1 MFEHRDCATA
11 HGQTPTSPFFSGA
24 GPLLPAAALAPSLE
38 ATIAASL
45 SVAQPSAAYSVE
57 SFQARLDAV
66 KTKNRPEFYF
76 KAAVQEA
83 LAALS
88 EGNYGIGAVAVSN
101 QIIVGGRNRIFH
113 PAFDPAHHAEMDVL
127 NNLRQ
132 QTGSETFKGV
142 SIYTSLEPTCP
153 HCLLALLAAGI
164 KTVYFP
170 VTSPASDN
178 LMVESVISGYR
189 TMRNRV
195 SATSNG
201 KFQPIAVNSDLQKLG
216 AEIFSANR
224 QMLDH
229 EIIERG
235 GLDSALTHL
244 MVHPAGRESLSVRPN
259 TGLPADFIQ
268 ENMIVCTGEDP
279 HELVHALQ
287 TVMPDERPAMHQY
300 RCYYAWKFAKF
311 TVVLSGIGTGSLEPM
326 MFELLD
332 KATLGEKAAKRLVM
346 IGTAGYLSDTGF
358 GQVYLVDGAYPVGC
372 GVKLKD
378 EDLPVRP
385 EFDQLESVNLPRAEE
400 ISTDYYYACTPQ
412 VTDPRKVLAKAEDP
426 ALAEGL
432 KKHWKSGRLISMET
446 AQFYHLG
453 RVYGDER
460 TQFVAFRGVA
470 NLADQFETQGDYSQK
485 VLSDALGH
493 AVQLLTR

>member
-224 QMLDH
+224 QMLD
-229 EIIERG
+229 RRSSKG
-235 GLDSALTHL
+235 
-244 MVHPAGRESLSVRPN
+244 AGS
-259 TGLPADFIQ
+259 I
-268 ENMIVCTGEDP
+268 
-279 HELVHALQ
+279 
-287 TVMPDERPAMHQY
+287 
-300 RCYYAWKFAKF
+300 
-311 TVVLSGIGTGSLEPM
+311 
-326 MFELLD
+326 
-332 KATLGEKAAKRLVM
+332 
-346 IGTAGYLSDTGF
+346 
-358 GQVYLVDGAYPVGC
+358 
-372 GVKLKD
+372 
-378 EDLPVRP
+378 
-385 EFDQLESVNLPRAEE
+385 PRSH
-400 ISTDYYYACTPQ
+400 I
-412 VTDPRKVLAKAEDP
+412 
-426 ALAEGL
+426 
-432 KKHWKSGRLISMET
+432 
-446 AQFYHLG
+446 
-453 RVYGDER
+453 
-460 TQFVAFRGVA
+460 
-470 NLADQFETQGDYSQK
+470 
-485 VLSDALGH
+485 
-493 AVQLLTR
+493 